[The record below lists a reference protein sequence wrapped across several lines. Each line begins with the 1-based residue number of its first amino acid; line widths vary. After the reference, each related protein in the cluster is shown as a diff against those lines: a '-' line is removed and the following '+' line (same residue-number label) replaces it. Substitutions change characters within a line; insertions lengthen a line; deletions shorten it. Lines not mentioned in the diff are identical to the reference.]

1 MCVRAVCEFMAE
13 NATTP
18 ALDGKKSVYDAF
30 KNSRHSNGIDV
41 SEYKYM
47 FHKALDTKLMVEVI
61 IGNKRK
67 RIYNFSKIVE
77 VTKKARMVNESGK

>member
-1 MCVRAVCEFMAE
+1 MAE

-18 ALDGKKSVYDAF
+18 ALNGKKSVYDAF
-30 KNSRHSNGIDV
+30 KNSSCSNGIGV

-47 FHKALDTKLMVEVI
+47 FHKALDTKLMVEEM

-67 RIYNFSKIVE
+67 RIYNFSEIVE
-77 VTKKARMVNESGK
+77 VTKTARMDNESG

>member
-1 MCVRAVCEFMAE
+1 MAE

-18 ALDGKKSVYDAF
+18 AFDGKTSVYDVF

-41 SEYKYM
+41 SEYKHL
-47 FHKALDTKLMVEVI
+47 FCKALDTKLMVEEI

-67 RIYNFSKIVE
+67 RRHNFGEILE
-77 VTKKARMVNESGK
+77 VTKNAMMANESR